1 MPTVPRLSRQVSPT
15 ALPGARL
22 TAQETALSGGVG
34 VHEAKARYELAK
46 GGASADVWNAA
57 AGFGQ
62 QVTRASSA
70 VAEIVIQEQRRAD
83 DVALMEKQNQLSTWT
98 NKRLYDPQNGA
109 LARQGKDALGAPEE
123 VGAEFDKL
131 AGEIEGTLGNP
142 RQRAAFMRIRDNAKA
157 NLDLTLRRHVF
168 GEMQKYEASELKA
181 LVDNSVSSAI
191 QNATDPA
198 RVGFELTNAV
208 DAIERSGPRLGL
220 GPEQVKAQVEAVQT
234 KTHVGVVESLVSQG
248 HTKAATAY
256 FEEAKDAGQIS
267 GDAVARVEKALREG
281 TVRKEAQE
289 QADKIILAGGTLTE
303 QRDRAKAIEDPDV
316 RDRALTY
323 IEHEATIKERAQREQ
338 SENLLRGVYAVVE
351 ESGGDI
357 SAVEPALWAQLD
369 AKDLAGVRAYA
380 RTVAKGEPVE
390 TDLETYYGLMRRAV
404 STDKGFLN
412 ENLLRYRNK
421 LSEGDFQ
428 QLANLQRSLREQSI
442 DAAATA
448 AKNQAKI
455 IVDEFSSK
463 SQVFDDR
470 LRAYGIDPNPKE
482 GTPEAKAIA
491 NLRGVLDR
499 RVRALG
505 GGETGKTATNDEIRE
520 ILDAELSTQITT
532 TRKGT
537 WAGLFTAAP
546 FFTTTEKKR
555 PIELTLDDM
564 TDRERQS
571 IEQALR
577 RNRIPVNDATVLE
590 AFIEARSRE

>member
-34 VHEAKARYELAK
+34 VHEAKANLALAE
-46 GGASADVWNAA
+46 GGASAQSWNAA
-57 AGFGQ
+57 TGFANT
-62 QVTRASSA
+62 VSRSASALS
-70 VAEIVIQEQRRAD
+70 EIVIQEQRRAD
-83 DVALMEKQNQLSTWT
+83 DVALMEKQNQIAKWT
-98 NKRLYDPQNGA
+98 NDRLYDPQRGA
-109 LARQGKDALGAPEE
+109 LARQGKDALGVPEE
-123 VGAEFDKL
+123 VADEFEKFSGDL
-131 AGEIEGTLGNP
+131 EATLGNP
-142 RQRAAFMRIRDNAKA
+142 RQKAAFLKIKSNAQA

-168 GEMQKYEASELKA
+168 GEMQKYEATELKS

-198 RVGFELTNAV
+198 RVGFELANAV

-220 GPEQVKAQVEAVQT
+220 GPEAVKAQVQAVQT

-248 HTKAATAY
+248 HTKAANAY

-267 GDAVARVEKALREG
+267 GEAVARVEKALREG
-281 TVRKEAQE
+281 TIRQEAQQ
-289 QADKIILAGGTLTE
+289 QADKIILAGGSLTQ
-303 QRDRAKAIEDPDV
+303 QRDAAKAIEDPEV

-323 IEHEATIKERAQREQ
+323 IEHEADVKAREQ
-338 SENLLRGVYAVVE
+338 RQASEDLLRGVYAVVE

-357 SAVEPALWAQLD
+357 SAVEPSLWAQLD

-380 RTVAKGEPVE
+380 RNIAKGEPVE

-404 STDKGFLN
+404 SSDKAFLN
-412 ENLLRYRNK
+412 ENLLRYRGK

-428 QLANLQRSLREQSI
+428 QLANLQRSLRESAI
-442 DAAATA
+442 DASNAA
-448 AKNQAKI
+448 AKNAAKI
-455 IVDEFSSK
+455 VVDEFSSK

-470 LRAYGIDPNPKE
+470 LRAYGLDPNPKE
-482 GTPEAKAIA
+482 GTPEAKAVA

-520 ILDAELSTQITT
+520 ILDEELTTQITT

-546 FFTTTEKKR
+546 FFTTTTTKR
-555 PIELTLDDM
+555 PIELTLDDI
-564 TDRERQS
+564 TPTQRQS
-571 IEQALR
+571 IERALR
-577 RNRIPVNDATVLE
+577 NQRIPVNDATVLE

>member
-22 TAQETALSGGVG
+22 TAQETPLSGGVG
-34 VHEAKARYELAK
+34 VHEAKARLELAK
-46 GGASADVWNAA
+46 GGASAATWEAA
-57 AGFGQ
+57 AGFGNT
-62 QVTRASSA
+62 VTRAA
-70 VAEIVIQEQRRAD
+70 GALAEIAIQEQRRAD
-83 DVALMEKQNQLSTWT
+83 DVALMEKQNQLTEWT
-98 NKRLYDPQNGA
+98 NKRLYDPQAGA
-109 LARQGKDALGAPEE
+109 LARQGKDALGVPEE
-123 VGAEFDKL
+123 VGDEFEKL
-131 AGEIEGTLGNP
+131 AGELEGTLGNP
-142 RQRAAFMRIRDNAKA
+142 RQKAAFLRIRQNAKA

-168 GEMQKYEASELKA
+168 GEMQKYEAGELKS

-220 GPEQVKAQVEAVQT
+220 GPEQVKAQVQAVQT

-267 GDAVARVEKALREG
+267 GEAVARVEKALREG
-281 TVRKEAQE
+281 TIRKEAQDH
-289 QADKIILAGGTLTE
+289 ADKIILAGGSLSQ
-303 QRDRAKAIEDPDV
+303 QRDAAKAIEDPEV

-323 IEHEATIKERAQREQ
+323 IEHEADVKAREQ
-338 SENLLRGVYAVVE
+338 RDQGEQLLRGVYAVVE

-380 RTVAKGEPVE
+380 RNIAKGEPVE

-404 STDKGFLN
+404 SSDKAFLN
-412 ENLLRYRNK
+412 ENLLRYRGK

-428 QLANLQRSLREQSI
+428 QLANLQRSLRESAI
-442 DAAATA
+442 DASNAA
-448 AKNQAKI
+448 AKNAAKI
-455 IVDEFSSK
+455 VVDEFSSK

-470 LRAYGIDPNPKE
+470 LRAYGLDPNPKE
-482 GTPEAKAIA
+482 GTPEAKAVA
-491 NLRGVLDR
+491 NLRGLLDR
-499 RVRALG
+499 RVRALS

-520 ILDAELSTQITT
+520 ILDEELSTQITT

-546 FFTTTEKKR
+546 FFTTTATKR

-564 TDRERQS
+564 TAGERNA
-571 IEQALR
+571 IEKALR
-577 RNRIPVNDATVLE
+577 NNRIPVNDATVLE
-590 AFIEARSRE
+590 AFIEARSRQ

>member
-1 MPTVPRLSRQVSPT
+1 M
-15 ALPGARL
+15 
-22 TAQETALSGGVG
+22 
-34 VHEAKARYELAK
+34 
-46 GGASADVWNAA
+46 
-57 AGFGQ
+57 
-62 QVTRASSA
+62 
-70 VAEIVIQEQRRAD
+70 VIQEQRRAD
-83 DVALMEKQNQLSTWT
+83 DVALMEKQNQLSTWA
-98 NKRLYDPQNGA
+98 NQRLYDPKNGA
-109 LARQGKDALGAPEE
+109 LARQGKDALGVPEE
-123 VGAEFDKL
+123 VGDEFDKI
-131 AGEIEGTLGNP
+131 AGEMEGTLGNP
-142 RQRAAFMRIRDNAKA
+142 RQRAAFLKIRSNAKA

-168 GEMQKYEASELKA
+168 GEMQKYEATELKS
-181 LVDNSVSSAI
+181 LVDNSVSNAI

-220 GPEQVKAQVEAVQT
+220 GPEAVKAQVQAVQT

-267 GDAVARVEKALREG
+267 GEAVARVEKALREG

-289 QADKIILAGGTLTE
+289 QADKIILAGGTLTA
-303 QRDRAKAIEDPDV
+303 QRDAAKAIEDPDV

-323 IEHEATIKERAQREQ
+323 IEHEAAIKERETREQ

-351 ESGGDI
+351 GSGGDI

-380 RTVAKGEPVE
+380 RSIAKGEPVE

-404 STDKGFLN
+404 STNGSFQN
-412 ENLLRYRNK
+412 ENLLKYRNK

-428 QLANLQRSLREQSI
+428 QLANLQRSLRESAI
-442 DAAATA
+442 DASATA
-448 AKNQAKI
+448 AKNAAKI
-455 IVDEFSSK
+455 VVDEFSSK

-470 LRAYGIDPNPKE
+470 VRAYGLDPNPKE
-482 GTPEAKAIA
+482 GTPEAKALA
-491 NLRGVLDR
+491 NLRGLLDR

-520 ILDAELSTQITT
+520 ILDEELSAQITT
-532 TRKGT
+532 TRKGS
-537 WAGLFTAAP
+537 WAGFFTSAP
-546 FFTTTEKKR
+546 FFDQTSQKR
-555 PIELTLDDM
+555 PIELTLDDI
-564 TDRERQS
+564 TPGQRQS
-571 IEQALR
+571 IERALR
-577 RNRIPVNDATVLE
+577 NQRIPVNDATVLE